1 MNLKF
6 LLKNKIL
13 AYSFLSLFA
22 MLFCNFDANAQKITV
37 KGLVMDSA
45 DNSPIPGASVLVKG
59 TSRGTTTDFDGN
71 YSISAEIGETLVFSY
86 LGMDKRNV
94 KVLKPKHNVKMTS
107 NSEELEE
114 IVVIGYGAVK
124 KKELTGSVARVKAEA
139 IESFVTP
146 DLGSAL
152 QGQIAGVNITSNSGA
167 PGESSSIQIRGI
179 TSLSGGNTPLF
190 VVDGIPQSGDPG
202 LSTNEIE
209 SIDILKDAA
218 STAVYGTRG
227 AAGVIL
233 ITTKQGKAGVS
244 KVSFNYSSGVQV
256 LGDGISLMNTEEQF
270 FYETQKKLNFPA
282 ANFNPGPSKSEWL
295 NNDTDFNSLILNNAA
310 ESKSYS
316 LNLSGGSKGF
326 SYNVVGGLLDID
338 GALINSGFKRYNGRA
353 SAAYTSDNWKINSS
367 IAFTIED
374 RNVTSNNLI
383 TTTMRYKPW
392 FPEVETGAT
401 TFYSEEG
408 SSGVTTPINNYATA
422 ALRKD
427 RRKTDKI
434 NSSLSLTRKLTEDLN
449 FITRLGA
456 NVTNYGQNT
465 FSPKFELIDLE
476 TGSVTVDPN
485 LSGVSAQSSRQTLLS
500 WDGSFN
506 YKKKFGHHTIS
517 ALASVASE
525 KRTYEVFT
533 AQKLGVA
540 DNSVEVL
547 DGAQLFPEAISGGN
561 NYTGTTLSLIGRL
574 QYNYKG
580 KYLVSALV
588 RRDGSSQFGSSNR
601 WANFPSVS
609 AAWNVSSENFWKPIK
624 GTVNNL
630 KLRLSRGTV
639 GNDNFDRYSFQSGI
653 SQLRDYIFDED
664 DNSVTFG
671 SAVVAYAN
679 QDVQWETSIS
689 KNIGIDLGFFKNKLT
704 VTADY
709 YVTNKEDMLFSVTL
723 PGSAGVVSYSDSDEV
738 VLNIGNMT
746 NKGLEIAANYKY
758 NIGENNLTFSGTFT
772 RNRNEVTKMAPGVT
786 RVNNGSGYLLQSPVT
801 VLEIGREVGAFYLHE
816 TQGTIK
822 NDEELAAYRLLVP
835 SAELGDLKYTDQ
847 LTVDTNNDGVA
858 DKGDGVITD
867 ADRVY
872 SGSGLPDFEYGFNFG
887 WRYKGF
893 DFGMNWYGTVGAE
906 LMNGNKADAY
916 GRGRHTDLINMW
928 TPDNST
934 SNIPFHRD
942 RALLHP
948 NYNGNTDL
956 WLEDGDYLRLKLV
969 TLGYTFPK
977 ELSEKMGLNSLR
989 VFLSGQNLLTIT
1001 DYTGFDPEVNG
1012 GNVVRR
1018 GLDVSRY
1025 PVAALYSL
1033 GVKVDF

>member
-1 MNLKF
+1 
-6 LLKNKIL
+6 
-13 AYSFLSLFA
+13 
-22 MLFCNFDANAQKITV
+22 MLFCNFEANAQSITV
-37 KGLVMDSA
+37 KGIVTDSS
-45 DNSPIPGASVLVKG
+45 DNSPIPGVSVLVKG
-59 TSRGTTTDFDGN
+59 TTRGTSTDFDGN
-71 YSISAEIGETLVFSY
+71 YSINAEIGETLVFAY

-94 KVLKPKHNVKMTS
+94 KVLRVKHNVKMTS

-167 PGESSSIQIRGI
+167 PGEASSIQIRGI

-209 SIDILKDAA
+209 TIDVLKDAA

-244 KVSFNYSSGVQV
+244 KVSFNYTSGVQV
-256 LGDGISLMNTEEQF
+256 LGDGVSLMNTEQQF

-295 NNDTDFNSLILNNAA
+295 NNDTDFNALVLNKTA
-310 ESKSYS
+310 ESKSYN

-353 SAAYTSDNWKINSS
+353 SAAYTSDHWKINSS

-374 RNVTSNNLI
+374 QKVTSNNLI
-383 TTTMRYKPW
+383 TNTMRYKPW
-392 FPEVETGAT
+392 FPNVEQGAT
-401 TFYSEEG
+401 TFFSEEG
-408 SSGVTTPINNYATA
+408 SGGVTTPLNNFATA

-434 NSSLSLTRKLTEDLN
+434 NASLSITRELTKDFN
-449 FITRLGA
+449 FVTRLGA
-456 NVTNYGQNT
+456 NVTNYGRNT
-465 FSPKFELIDLE
+465 FSPKFELVDLE
-476 TGSVTVDPN
+476 TGSITVDPN
-485 LSGVSAQSSRQTLLS
+485 LSGVSAESTRRTLLS

-506 YKKKFGHHTIS
+506 YKKKFGAHTIT
-517 ALASVASE
+517 ALVSTATQ
-525 KRTYEVFT
+525 RTTFEAFS

-547 DGAQLFPEAISGGN
+547 DGAQLFPEAISGGRDF
-561 NYTGTTLSLIGRL
+561 TGTTLSVLGRL

-580 KYLVSALV
+580 KYLFSALV
-588 RRDGSSQFGSSNR
+588 RRDGSSQFGRSNR
-601 WANFPSVS
+601 WANFPSLS
-609 AAWNVSSENFWKPIK
+609 AAWNVSSEKFWKPIK

-630 KLRLSRGTV
+630 KIRLSRGTV
-639 GNDNFDRYSFQSGI
+639 GNDNFARYSFQSGI
-653 SQLRDYIFDED
+653 SQLRDYIFDEN
-664 DNSVTFG
+664 DNGVDFG
-671 SAVVAYAN
+671 SAVVAYSN
-679 QDVQWETSIS
+679 TNVKWETSIS
-689 KNIGIDLGFFKNKLT
+689 KNIGVDLGFFKNKLT

-709 YVTNKEDMLFSVTL
+709 YVTNKENMLFSVTL
-723 PGSAGVVSYSDSDEV
+723 PGSAGVVGYSDADNV

-746 NKGLEIAANYKY
+746 NKGLEIAANYKHR
-758 NIGENNLTFSGTFT
+758 IGNNSLTFAATFT
-772 RNRNEVTKMAPGVT
+772 RNRNQITKMAPGVT
-786 RVNNGSGYLLQSPVT
+786 RVNSGSGFLLQSPVT
-801 VLEIGREVGAFYLHE
+801 VLEVGREVGAFYLHQ

-822 NDEELAAYRLLVP
+822 NDQELAAYRLIVP

-847 LTVDTNNDGVA
+847 NLDGA
-858 DKGDGVITD
+858 ITD

-872 SGSGLPDFEYGFNFG
+872 SGSGLPDFEYGFNLG
-887 WRYKGF
+887 WKYKGF

-906 LMNGNKADAY
+906 IMNGNKADAY
-916 GRGRHTDLINMW
+916 GRERHTDLVNMW
-928 TPDNST
+928 TPDNPT

-942 RALLHP
+942 RSLRHP
-948 NYNGNTDL
+948 NFNGNTDL

-969 TLGYTFPK
+969 SLGYTFPK
-977 ELSEKMGLNSLR
+977 DVSEKIGLANLR
-989 VFLSGQNLLTIT
+989 VFLTGQNLLTIT

-1025 PVAALYSL
+1025 PVASLYSL

>member
-1 MNLKF
+1 MKLKF

-22 MLFCNFDANAQKITV
+22 MLFCNFEANAQSITV
-37 KGLVMDSA
+37 KGIVTDSS
-45 DNSPIPGASVLVKG
+45 DNSPIPGVSVLVKG
-59 TSRGTTTDFDGN
+59 TTRGTSTDFDGN
-71 YSISAEIGETLVFSY
+71 YSINAEIGETLVFAY

-94 KVLKPKHNVKMTS
+94 KVLRVKHNVKMTS

-167 PGESSSIQIRGI
+167 PGEASSIQIRGI

-209 SIDILKDAA
+209 TIDVLKDAA

-244 KVSFNYSSGVQV
+244 KVSFNYTSGVQV
-256 LGDGISLMNTEEQF
+256 LGDGVSLMNTEQQF

-295 NNDTDFNSLILNNAA
+295 NNDTDFNALVLNKTA
-310 ESKSYS
+310 ESKSYN

-353 SAAYTSDNWKINSS
+353 SAAYTSDHWKINSS

-374 RNVTSNNLI
+374 QKVTSNNLI
-383 TTTMRYKPW
+383 TNTMRYKPW
-392 FPEVETGAT
+392 FPNVEQGAT
-401 TFYSEEG
+401 TFFSEEG
-408 SSGVTTPINNYATA
+408 SGGVTTPLNNFATA

-434 NSSLSLTRKLTEDLN
+434 NASLSITRELTKDFN
-449 FITRLGA
+449 FVTRLGA
-456 NVTNYGQNT
+456 NVTNYGRNT
-465 FSPKFELIDLE
+465 FSPKFELVDLE
-476 TGSVTVDPN
+476 TGSITVDPN
-485 LSGVSAQSSRQTLLS
+485 LSGVSAESTRRTLLS

-506 YKKKFGHHTIS
+506 YKKKFGAHTIT
-517 ALASVASE
+517 ALVSTATQ
-525 KRTYEVFT
+525 RTTFEAFS

-547 DGAQLFPEAISGGN
+547 DGAQLFPEAISGGRDF
-561 NYTGTTLSLIGRL
+561 TGTTLSVLGRL

-580 KYLVSALV
+580 KYLFSALV
-588 RRDGSSQFGSSNR
+588 RRDGSSQFGRSNR
-601 WANFPSVS
+601 WANFPSLS
-609 AAWNVSSENFWKPIK
+609 AAWNVSSEKFWKPIK

-630 KLRLSRGTV
+630 KIRLSRGTV
-639 GNDNFDRYSFQSGI
+639 GNDNFARYSFQSGI
-653 SQLRDYIFDED
+653 SQLRDYIFDEN
-664 DNSVTFG
+664 DNGVDFG
-671 SAVVAYAN
+671 SAVVAYSN
-679 QDVQWETSIS
+679 TNVKWETSIS
-689 KNIGIDLGFFKNKLT
+689 KNIGVDLGFFKNKLT

-709 YVTNKEDMLFSVTL
+709 YVTNKENMLFSVTL
-723 PGSAGVVSYSDSDEV
+723 PGSAGVVGYSDADNV

-746 NKGLEIAANYKY
+746 NKGLEIAANYKHR
-758 NIGENNLTFSGTFT
+758 IGNNSLTFAATFT
-772 RNRNEVTKMAPGVT
+772 RNRNQITKMAPGVT
-786 RVNNGSGYLLQSPVT
+786 RVNSGSGFLLQSPVT
-801 VLEIGREVGAFYLHE
+801 VLEVGREVGAFYLHQ

-822 NDEELAAYRLLVP
+822 NDQELAAYRLIVP

-847 LTVDTNNDGVA
+847 NLDGA
-858 DKGDGVITD
+858 ITD

-872 SGSGLPDFEYGFNFG
+872 SGSGLPDFEYGFNLG
-887 WRYKGF
+887 WKYKGF

-906 LMNGNKADAY
+906 IMNGNKADAY
-916 GRGRHTDLINMW
+916 GRERHTDLVNMW
-928 TPDNST
+928 TPDNPT

-942 RALLHP
+942 RSLRHP
-948 NYNGNTDL
+948 NFNGNTDL

-969 TLGYTFPK
+969 SLGYTFPK
-977 ELSEKMGLNSLR
+977 DVSEKIGLANLR
-989 VFLSGQNLLTIT
+989 VFLTGQNLLTIT

-1025 PVAALYSL
+1025 PVASLYSL